1 MDMPPEYD
9 DRRRELRELVVT
21 LARVP
26 HSRRT
31 FIGTALAVPAAAWLV
46 GCSGSDN
53 AEDTPTVASG
63 RDGSPA
69 AGVSVERWSDVRGL
83 FDLDPDVQH
92 LSAYVLAPHSR
103 PVREAIEA
111 HRAGL
116 DANPWPYLLETE
128 PLIEEVGRAAAR
140 HLGARVGQIALTEST
155 TMGLGLLI
163 GGMRF
168 APGEEVLITEHE
180 HFVASEA
187 ARHAAERTGAS
198 VRKVALYP
206 PAEPEQATTAGI
218 LSALRDAIGGQT
230 RLVVVTWVHSATGV
244 KLPLREI
251 ADVIAAANAGRAPEQ
266 RALLVVDGVHGFGA
280 EPIDVD
286 SVGCDGFVSGAHKWL
301 IGPRGTGV
309 AWARPELWERVTPI
323 IPTFDRRLFD
333 AWIDGEQGVAPPGPT
348 ATPGGYHAFEHR
360 WALREAFQLHDRVGA
375 KRIARRVTELSDQLR
390 DGLAGAEGIRVRTPA
405 EPRLHSG
412 VVTFSVA
419 GMEPSEAVD
428 RIWDADRVSATV
440 TPYATQFARLGTSWI
455 NTEDEV
461 DAAIRSV
468 RAL

>member
-1 MDMPPEYD
+1 MPQ
-9 DRRRELRELVVT
+9 
-21 LARVP
+21 
-26 HSRRT
+26 SRRT

-46 GCSGSDN
+46 ACSGSET
-53 AEDTPTVASG
+53 AEEATTVARG
-63 RDGSPA
+63 PDGSPA
-69 AGVSVERWSDVRGL
+69 TGAGVDNWADVRAL
-83 FDLDPDVQH
+83 FDLDPEVQH

-128 PLIEEVGRAAAR
+128 PLIEEVGRGAAR
-140 HLGARVGQIALTEST
+140 QLGARVGQVALTEST

-168 APGEEVLITEHE
+168 APGDEILVTEHE

-206 PAEPEQATTAGI
+206 PRAPEQATTAGI
-218 LSALRDAIGGQT
+218 LSALRDAIGSQT
-230 RLVVVTWVHSATGV
+230 RLVVVTWVHSSTGI

-251 ADVIAAANAGRAPEQ
+251 AEAVAAANAGRPEEQ

-286 SVGCDGFVSGAHKWL
+286 AVGCDGFVSGCHKWL
-301 IGPRGTGV
+301 LGPRGTGV

-333 AWIDGEQGVAPPGPT
+333 AWIDGEPGVAPPGPT

-360 WALREAFQLHDRVGA
+360 WALREALELHDRVGA
-375 KRIARRVTELSDQLR
+375 RRIALRIADLSDQLR
-390 DGLAGAEGIRVRTPA
+390 DGLAGAPGVRLRAPA

-419 GMEPSEAVD
+419 GMEPWEAVD
-428 RIWDADRVSATV
+428 RMWDADRVSATV
-440 TPYATQFARLGTSWI
+440 TPYALQLARLGTSWI